1 MSPVCNCLSPE
12 VDLFAAFVIGAIGID
27 ALRHV
32 SHRRQLVLVVVPI
45 TLAIHQLTEVG
56 VWWSLEGKV
65 PEAVGTVSIYL
76 YLAIALVA
84 VPILLP
90 LGVRN
95 VEVEPKRRRW
105 MTPFLVGGALV
116 AVVLGA
122 TLVIGPV
129 RASIG
134 GLYID
139 YGVGSTYYP
148 IIGALYIGAI
158 AVPLIMSS
166 HRPFAWLGV
175 FNLFL
180 VGGLAYLL
188 MAGLIS
194 LWCGAA
200 AIQSVV
206 IAHYLRTEAGDPWR
220 LPDRLRGLRMPL
232 RTG

>member
-1 MSPVCNCLSPE
+1 MTPICGCLSAE
-12 VDLFAAFVIGAIGID
+12 VDLFAAFAIGALGID

-32 SHRRQLVLVVVPI
+32 SHRRQLALAAIPM
-45 TLAIHQLTEVG
+45 TLAIHQLTEAG
-56 VWWSLEGKV
+56 VWWSLVGSI
-65 PEAVGTVSIYL
+65 PEAAGTVSMYL
-76 YLAIALVA
+76 YLAIALVV
-84 VPILLP
+84 VPILIP
-90 LGVRN
+90 IGVRS
-95 VEVEPKRRRW
+95 VEPEAKRRRS
-105 MTPFLVGGALV
+105 MTPFLVGGVAVGIVLAAALV
-116 AVVLGA
+116 V
-122 TLVIGPV
+122 GPV

-134 GLYID
+134 GHYID

-148 IIGALYIGAI
+148 IIGALYIGAV

-175 FNLFL
+175 INLVL

-200 AIQSVV
+200 ALQSVV

-220 LPDRLRGLRMPL
+220 IPDRLRELRSQL

>member
-1 MSPVCNCLSPE
+1 MSPVCGCLSAE
-12 VDLFAAFVIGAIGID
+12 VDLFAALLIGAIGID

-32 SHRRQLVLVVVPI
+32 SYRRQMALALIPM
-45 TLAIHQLTEVG
+45 TLAIHQFVEVG
-56 VWWSLEGKV
+56 VWWSLEGV
-65 PEAVGTVSIYL
+65 IPESIGTVSMYI
-76 YLAIALVA
+76 YLAIALVV
-84 VPILLP
+84 VPILIP

-95 VEVEPKRRRW
+95 VETEPRRRRG
-105 MTPFLVGGALV
+105 MTPFLAGGVLVG
-116 AVVLGA
+116 VVLA
-122 TLVIGPV
+122 AALVIGPV

-139 YGVGSTYYP
+139 YGVGTTYYP

-158 AVPLIMSS
+158 SVPLIMSS
-166 HRPFAWLGV
+166 HRPFALLGV

-188 MAGLIS
+188 VAGLIS

-200 AIQSVV
+200 ALQSVV
-206 IAHYLRTEAGDPWR
+206 IAQYLRREAGDPWR
-220 LPDRLRGLRMPL
+220 VPERLRELRSQL